1 MREKIPTL
9 YLETLALKTRTT
21 QGLNYV
27 FEAYD
32 LQIVALQDVPGRPK
46 ADRVIV
52 GDWAGN
58 ARGSFIFESR

>member
-9 YLETLALKTRTT
+9 YLKTLALKTRTT
-21 QGLNYV
+21 NGLNYV

-32 LQIVALQDVPGRPK
+32 LQIVALRDVPGNPR
-46 ADRVIV
+46 AERVIV

>member
-1 MREKIPTL
+1 MPEKIPTI
-9 YLETLALKTRTT
+9 YLKTLALKTRTT

-32 LQIVALQDVPGRPK
+32 LQIVALQPVPGRPN
-46 ADRVIV
+46 AERVIV

>member
-9 YLETLALKTRTT
+9 YLQTLALKTRTT

-32 LQIVALQDVPGRPK
+32 LQIVALRDVPGRPN